1 MTFLYQKKKKTQNN
15 GKPGGEPVGGN
26 KEQPSR
32 IHIILLLAVTR
43 WYRLASPALSSSIPP
58 SSPTSPLLIP
68 AFISLHSPT
77 FHSMEIRGSH
87 KPAWSRGK
95 VKRTERTRQRRQRQT
110 GKRIFIYVCETAAN
124 AGEKTTTWDLFF
136 SHRTTTKYCKL
147 HCNHSQSCSENLM
160 VITEYDCKTINAH
173 LKHLLS

>member
-136 SHRTTTKYCKL
+136 PTELRLNTANYTATIPRVVLRTLWLLPNMTAR
-147 HCNHSQSCSENLM
+147 QSML
-160 VITEYDCKTINAH
+160 I
-173 LKHLLS
+173 